1 LKPFHVTA
9 DINGWSLDGLN
20 TQGVPYGQLSLTR
33 IQQKQTGQQADMD
46 VLTPAVLP
54 AFVHVSRTLQ
64 FGLHWQVVTK
74 VTRQSPPGSPVSVL
88 VPLLPGEQVI
98 SDRVPVTEGQVR
110 VSMGA
115 TDRFF
120 TWTSRIEPVQALT
133 LTAGN
138 SRDYLETWQMNV
150 SPIWHVA
157 MDGIAPIHHQDKGNN
172 WLPTWNP
179 WPGEKLVL
187 RVTRPEGVAGNTV
200 TIDYSKLAVNPGQRA
215 TDTNLTFKL
224 RASQGGKYD
233 VTLPDQAQLQGVK
246 INGKSQ
252 PIRQDGQ
259 KVTLP
264 VVPGQ
269 QQFEISLR
277 SLNGM
282 EAIWN
287 TPQVKLPGDSVNA
300 SIKTSV
306 PRDRW
311 ILWVSGPDLG
321 PAVLIW
327 GILIVLLLVA
337 YGLYRAG
344 IGRVPM
350 SYLSW
355 ALLAVGLSQV
365 EVLFGIIVVAWFFS
379 LYARQQMSVDTVKW
393 KFNLTQIGLV
403 ILTIVSMS
411 ILLWVIQQ
419 GLLGIP
425 EMQIVGYGST
435 AYQLN
440 WYQDRVQDM
449 LPQALV
455 VSVPL
460 MVYRLLMLAWAL
472 WLAYSLL
479 KWLKWAWQ
487 CFSTGG
493 LWRSVKL
500 AHGKAKPK
508 ESQA

>member
-1 LKPFHVTA
+1 
-9 DINGWSLDGLN
+9 
-20 TQGVPYGQLSLTR
+20 
-33 IQQKQTGQQADMD
+33 MD
-46 VLTPAVLP
+46 ALAPAVLP
-54 AFVHVSRTLQ
+54 AFVRVNRTLQ
-64 FGLHWQVVTK
+64 FGLHWEVVTQ
-74 VTRQSPPGSPVSVL
+74 VTRQSPLGSPVSVL

-98 SDRVPVTEGQVR
+98 SDRVPVTEGRVR

-120 TWTSRIEPVQALT
+120 SWKSRIEPVQELT
-133 LTAGN
+133 LTAA
-138 SRDYLETWQMNV
+138 SSQDYLETWQMNI
-150 SPIWHVA
+150 SPIWHVT
-157 MDGIAPIHHQDKGNN
+157 MDGIPPIHHQDKGNN
-172 WLPTWNP
+172 WLPTWHP
-179 WPGEKLVL
+179 WPGEQLVL
-187 RVTRPEGVAGNTV
+187 GITRPEGVAGNTI
-200 TIDYSKLAVNPGQRA
+200 TIDNSKLSVNPGQRA
-215 TDTNLTFKL
+215 IDTTLTFSL

-233 VTLPDQAQLQGVK
+233 VSLPEQTQLQGVK
-246 INGKSQ
+246 IDGKSQ
-252 PIRQDGQ
+252 PIRQDRQ
-259 KVTLP
+259 TVTLP

-269 QQFEISLR
+269 QQFELVWR
-277 SLNGM
+277 SRGGM
-282 EAIWN
+282 DAFWK

-300 SIKTSV
+300 SITTGV
-306 PRDRW
+306 PHDRW

-337 YGLYRAG
+337 YGLYRASV
-344 IGRVPM
+344 GRVPV
-350 SYLSW
+350 SFLSW
-355 ALLAVGLSQV
+355 ALLAIGLSQV
-365 EVLFGIIVVAWFFS
+365 EVLFGVLVVAWFFS
-379 LYARQQMSVDTVKW
+379 LYGRKQMSIDTANW

-403 ILTIVSMS
+403 ILTLISMS

-425 EMQIVGYGST
+425 EMQITGYGSN

-440 WYQDRVQDM
+440 WYQDRVHDM

-472 WLAYSLL
+472 WLAFSLL

-487 CFSTGG
+487 CFSSDG

-500 AHGKAKPK
+500 ARGKARPK
-508 ESQA
+508 ESQT